1 MKKRKENP
9 VKSKGAKRLK
19 ISCSEKKF
27 STSHLKAL
35 EKNYVL
41 DNCINLPSSMKSK
54 FWLKTS
60 KNLIAKSVSKAT
72 WKTRNA
78 ALQKLLAFLKT
89 QKLTLSWPLED
100 EKING
105 FILWCF
111 ANKMSPLTINSY
123 VFSLSSL
130 QKNLGFGA
138 FKIKN
143 SQAEILLKGAKNSR
157 KLLAR
162 NRKPITLK
170 ILESIKEKLKIKIK
184 NKLLKKVIWSAFT
197 MAFFGCLRMG
207 EIVCENENT
216 YHKDSAFCWE
226 DIKIHE
232 SYLQLNLKNTKN
244 NQKNVKIYIFKY
256 AKKKLCPFRAFL
268 SYKKTFQKIF
278 NVSSSVPV
286 FRMDRTTLL
295 TKRFLNKFLKEHYTD
310 LSCHSFR
317 AGIPSAIEKI
327 PNSLFKKQIMNF
339 GRWNSNSFSSY
350 QRYKLSQK
358 KWIFVNIEKAL
369 LNKN

>member
-9 VKSKGAKRLK
+9 VRPKGAKRLK
-19 ISCSEKKF
+19 ISCLEKMF

-35 EKNYVL
+35 GKNYVL

-60 KNLIAKSVSKAT
+60 KNLMAKSVSKAT

-143 SQAEILLKGAKNSR
+143 SQADILLKGAKNSR
-157 KLLAR
+157 KPLAR

-170 ILESIKEKLKIKIK
+170 ILESIKEKLKLEIK

-197 MAFFGCLRMG
+197 MAFFWLLANGRNCMRKRKHIPQRFCFLLGRHKNSR
-207 EIVCENENT
+207 IVF
-216 YHKDSAFCWE
+216 A
-226 DIKIHE
+226 
-232 SYLQLNLKNTKN
+232 TKLE
-244 NQKNVKIYIFKY
+244 K
-256 AKKKLCPFRAFL
+256 
-268 SYKKTFQKIF
+268 YKK
-278 NVSSSVPV
+278 
-286 FRMDRTTLL
+286 
-295 TKRFLNKFLKEHYTD
+295 
-310 LSCHSFR
+310 
-317 AGIPSAIEKI
+317 
-327 PNSLFKKQIMNF
+327 
-339 GRWNSNSFSSY
+339 
-350 QRYKLSQK
+350 
-358 KWIFVNIEKAL
+358 
-369 LNKN
+369 